1 MRTREAYTC
10 LSNRVNNES
19 CKLKLAVLES
29 RGFFFIAP
37 GSPDSR

>member
-19 CKLKLAVLES
+19 CMRKLAVLES
-29 RGFFFIAP
+29 RGFYFIAP
-37 GSPDSR
+37 SSPDGR